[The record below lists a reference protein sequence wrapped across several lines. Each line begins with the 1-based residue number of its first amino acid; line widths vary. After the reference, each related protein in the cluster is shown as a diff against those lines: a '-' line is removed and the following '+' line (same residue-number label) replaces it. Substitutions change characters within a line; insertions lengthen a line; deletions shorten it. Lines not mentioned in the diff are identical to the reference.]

1 MKKLTAK
8 LRRQPNET
16 ESRQRITNDTLAEH
30 RERVLASGRRFKY
43 PLQYARHRLVFNAI
57 IIGVSAL
64 ILLAALIWSQ
74 LYWAQNTSDFIYR
87 VTRVLPVPVAY
98 VDGQPVLYSDYL
110 MRLRSGMHYL
120 ETKQQVNLST
130 PDGKRQVD
138 YEKQQDMQKVI
149 TMAYA
154 TKLAH
159 QKNISVSD
167 TELQSYLDAQRQSSD
182 GTASQETSDAVIL
195 DYYGWTPS
203 EYRHILSQA
212 LLLQKISFAVD
223 DKASNLAQQV
233 GQAVS
238 QPNADFKAIVD
249 SINKTSDVKLSYGQ
263 SGAVPKTNQDG
274 GLATAAAK
282 LQKGQISG
290 QIKSTNGNGYY
301 YLRVLDI
308 NDTQV
313 NYEYVQVP
321 LTTLDAKVA
330 ALQKA
335 HKVKEFITV
344 PKVAQATK

>member
-1 MKKLTAK
+1 MKKLTAR
-8 LRRQPNET
+8 LRRRPS
-16 ESRQRITNDTLAEH
+16 ESESKPRITNDTLAEH

-57 IIGVSAL
+57 IIGLSAL
-64 ILLAALIWSQ
+64 VLLAALVWSQ

-149 TMAYA
+149 TLGYA

-159 QKNISVSD
+159 QKGISVSD

-182 GTASQETSDAVIL
+182 GTASEETSDAVIM
-195 DYYGWTPS
+195 DYYGWSPS

-212 LLLQKISFAVD
+212 LLLQKVSFAID
-223 DKASNLAQQV
+223 DKASSLAQEV
-233 GQAVS
+233 GRAVA
-238 QPNADFKAIVD
+238 QPNADFKTVVD
-249 SINKTSDVKLSYGQ
+249 NINKTGDAKLTYGQ
-263 SGAVPKTNQDG
+263 SGPVPKTNQDG
-274 GLATAAAK
+274 GLAAVAAK

-308 NDTQV
+308 NDSQV
-313 NYEYVQVP
+313 NYEYIQIP
-321 LTTLDAKVA
+321 LTELDAKVA

-335 HKVKEFITV
+335 GKVKEFITV
-344 PKVAQATK
+344 PKIAQTTK

>member
-1 MKKLTAK
+1 MKKLTAR
-8 LRRQPNET
+8 LRRQPNESET
-16 ESRQRITNDTLAEH
+16 QQRITNDTLAEH

-64 ILLAALIWSQ
+64 ILLAALVWSQ

-87 VTRVLPVPVAY
+87 VTKVLPVPVAY

-120 ETKQQVNLST
+120 EAKQQVNLDT

-149 TMAYA
+149 TVAYA

-159 QKNISVSD
+159 QKGISVSD
-167 TELQSYLDAQRQSSD
+167 AELQSYLDAQRQSSD
-182 GTASQETSDAVIL
+182 GTASEETSDAVIL

-212 LLLQKISFAVD
+212 LLLQKVSFAID
-223 DKASNLAQQV
+223 DKASNLSQQI
-233 GQAVS
+233 GQEVS
-238 QPNADFKAIVD
+238 QPNADLKTIAD
-249 SINKTSDVKLSYGQ
+249 NINKTSDVKVTYGQ
-263 SGAVPKTNQDG
+263 SGPVPKTNQDG
-274 GLATAAAK
+274 GLAAAASK
-282 LQKGQISG
+282 LQKGQLSG
-290 QIKSTNGNGYY
+290 EIKSTNGNGYY
-301 YLRVLDI
+301 YLKVLDV

-313 NYEYVQVP
+313 NYEYIQIP
-321 LTTLDAKVA
+321 LTALDAKIA

-335 HKVKEFITV
+335 GKITEFIPV
-344 PKVAQATK
+344 PKVAQTTK